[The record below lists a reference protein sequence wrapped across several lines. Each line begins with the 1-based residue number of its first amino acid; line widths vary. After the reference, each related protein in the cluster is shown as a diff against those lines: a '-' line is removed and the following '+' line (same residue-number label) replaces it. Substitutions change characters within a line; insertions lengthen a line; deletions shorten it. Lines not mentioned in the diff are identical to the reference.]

1 MNDIKIQLQE
11 SYDIFLNKY
20 NKKMLSVSKKNV
32 DDLYENTRAKLKIEE
47 SDYKNKRGKYS
58 IYNNNSDICNTKYL
72 SELNTIKLNNI
83 RQMRSLVDEKYIQ
96 SILASEEVD
105 EHIHILMRSNIPQ
118 AIFEDDELAKIIKFK
133 NAT

>member
-1 MNDIKIQLQE
+1 MNEIKIQLQE

-32 DDLYENTRAKLKIEE
+32 DALYENTRAKLKIEE
-47 SDYKNKRGKYS
+47 SDYKNKKDKYS
-58 IYNNNSDICNTKYL
+58 IYNNSDMCKTKYL
-72 SELNTIKLNNI
+72 AELNTIKLNNI

-105 EHIHILMRSNIPQ
+105 EHIHVLMRSNRPQ

-133 NAT
+133 NAA